1 MRFIMRTLI
10 LGGLS
15 LAAACG
21 PAEVDAAGENDRPG
35 AFDAM
40 TDTIQEAERVEELNR
55 QQKARMDAAI
65 DETQ

>member
-1 MRFIMRTLI
+1 MRFTRRTLI
-10 LGGLS
+10 LSALS
-15 LAAACG
+15 VAAACG
-21 PAEVDAAGENDRPG
+21 PAQEDSTSENGSSG

-40 TDTIQEAERVEELNR
+40 TDTIREAEQVEEINR